1 LLSRSAT
8 GQRENKRSEE
18 MSLEMVENF
27 IREVGWG
34 FLATSDGK
42 KVGVRPMGSCV
53 WMGDELWAATT
64 DGTEKIMQLRKVPYA
79 EYCFSDREGKHVRI
93 AGSCTISTKND
104 DKLKLY
110 EAVPILKKYIQDPA
124 EPKYVVI
131 RMKPE
136 RIRLM
141 AQAGKGYEDIELPK

>member
-1 LLSRSAT
+1 
-8 GQRENKRSEE
+8 
-18 MSLEMVENF
+18 MSFHMVKKF
-27 IREVGWG
+27 MAEVGWG
-34 FLATSDGK
+34 FLATSDGN

-53 WMGDELWAATT
+53 WIGNELWCATM
-64 DGTEKIMQLRKVPYA
+64 DFMEKISQLKKVPHA

-93 AGSCTISTKND
+93 AGACTISTDND

-110 EAVPILKKYIQDPA
+110 DAVPILKKYIQNPSDPQ
-124 EPKYVVI
+124 YVVI

-141 AQAGKGYEDIELPK
+141 AEAGKGYENIEVPE

>member
-1 LLSRSAT
+1 
-8 GQRENKRSEE
+8 
-18 MSLEMVENF
+18 MSLEVVKSLM
-27 IREVGWG
+27 REIGWG

-53 WMGDELWAATT
+53 WMDNELWSATT
-64 DGTEKIMQLRKVPYA
+64 DGTEKIVQLRKVPYA
-79 EYCFSDREGKHVRI
+79 EYCFCDREGKHIRI
-93 AGSCTISTKND
+93 AGPCTISTNND

-110 EAVPILKKYIQDPA
+110 EAVPILKNYIKDPA
-124 EPKYVVI
+124 TPEYVVI

-141 AQAGKGYEDIELPK
+141 AQAGKGYEDIEVPK

>member
-1 LLSRSAT
+1 
-8 GQRENKRSEE
+8 
-18 MSLEMVENF
+18 MSLEMIKKF
-27 IREVGWG
+27 MTEVGWG
-34 FLATSDGK
+34 FLATSNGN

-53 WMGDELWAATT
+53 WMGNELWAATT
-64 DGTEKIMQLRKVPYA
+64 DGTEKTMQLRKVPYA

-93 AGSCTISTKND
+93 AGSCTISTNND

-110 EAVPILKKYIQDPA
+110 EAVPILKNYIKDPS
-124 EPKYVVI
+124 EPTYVVI

-141 AQAGKGYEDIELPK
+141 SQAGTKYEDIVAPK

>member
-1 LLSRSAT
+1 
-8 GQRENKRSEE
+8 
-18 MSLEMVENF
+18 MSLEMVKNLMKDA
-27 IREVGWG
+27 GWG

-53 WMGDELWAATT
+53 WMDNELWAATT
-64 DGTEKIMQLRKVPYA
+64 EGTEKIMQLREVPYA

-93 AGSCTISTKND
+93 AGTCTISTNND

-110 EAVPILKKYIQDPA
+110 EAVPILKKYIKDPD
-124 EPKYVVI
+124 EPTYVVI

-141 AQAGKGYEDIELPK
+141 AEAGKGYEDIEVPK

>member
-1 LLSRSAT
+1 
-8 GQRENKRSEE
+8 
-18 MSLEMVENF
+18 MSLETVKNF
-27 IREVGWG
+27 MKEVGWG
-34 FLATSDGK
+34 FLATSDGN

-53 WMGDELWAATT
+53 WMGNELWSATT
-64 DGTEKIMQLRKVPYA
+64 DWTEKIPQLRKVPYA

-93 AGSCTISTKND
+93 AGTCTISTNND

-110 EAVPILKKYIQDPA
+110 EAVPILKKYIKDPTD
-124 EPKYVVI
+124 PKYVVI

-141 AQAGKGYEDIELPK
+141 AEAGKGYDDIALPK

>member
-1 LLSRSAT
+1 
-8 GQRENKRSEE
+8 
-18 MSLEMVENF
+18 MSIEQVKKFMTE
-27 IREVGWG
+27 IGWG
-34 FLATSDGK
+34 FLATSNGN

-53 WMGDELWAATT
+53 WMDNELWAATT
-64 DGTEKIMQLRKVPYA
+64 DGTEKIMQLREVPYA
-79 EYCFSDREGKHVRI
+79 EYCFSDSEGKHVRI
-93 AGSCTISTKND
+93 AGYCTISTNND

-110 EAVPILKKYIQDPA
+110 EAVPILKKYIKDPS

-141 AQAGKGYEDIELPK
+141 AEAGKGYEDIEVPK

>member
-1 LLSRSAT
+1 
-8 GQRENKRSEE
+8 
-18 MSLEMVENF
+18 MVKNF
-27 IREVGWG
+27 MKEVGWG

-42 KVGVRPMGSCV
+42 KIGIRPMGSCV
-53 WMGDELWAATT
+53 WMDNELWCATT
-64 DGTEKIMQLRKVPYA
+64 DGTDKILQLRQVPYA
-79 EYCFSDREGKHVRI
+79 EYCFCDKEGKHVRI
-93 AGSCTISTKND
+93 SGSCIISTNDD

-110 EAVPILKKYIQDPA
+110 KAVPILKDYIKDPS

-141 AQAGKGYEDIELPK
+141 DQPGSGYRHVEIPK

>member
-1 LLSRSAT
+1 
-8 GQRENKRSEE
+8 
-18 MSLEMVENF
+18 MVKNF
-27 IREVGWG
+27 MKEVGWG

-42 KVGVRPMGSCV
+42 KIGIRPMGSCV
-53 WMGDELWAATT
+53 WMDNELWCATT
-64 DGTEKIMQLRKVPYA
+64 DGTDKILQLRQVPYA
-79 EYCFSDREGKHVRI
+79 EYCFCDKEGKHVRI
-93 AGSCTISTKND
+93 SGSCIISTNDD

-110 EAVPILKKYIQDPA
+110 KAVPILKDYIKDPS

-141 AQAGKGYEDIELPK
+141 DQPGIGYGDVEIPK